1 MTKNIIIPKGLL
13 STSDAEAAHKR
24 KELRERLLRGEA
36 VKVTSQGPIQRENE
50 GNRNQPAITVP
61 EGKLASFYWYEEDP
75 QLLQDEQKAMR
86 HFFPQFSLDKLDD
99 KRLYWY
105 GRLETDL
112 RPNGFW
118 YLQAVYDHNHP
129 DNSNYGGSIKV
140 YSIEPDIED
149 FASELGGIP
158 HTLRDSNDHIYICTA
173 RSEDVR
179 AGNVVTSAA
188 SSLAWAV
195 KWISAFELWMAGDLT
210 TSQFSGHNI

>member
-1 MTKNIIIPKGLL
+1 MKKNIFIPKGLL
-13 STSDAEAAHKR
+13 STSDDQEAARKR
-24 KELRERLLRGEA
+24 RELRERLLRGEA
-36 VKVTSQGPIQRENE
+36 VKVTSQGPIQNE
-50 GNRNQPAITVP
+50 SNGNQPAITVP
-61 EGKLASFYWYEEDP
+61 EGKLANFYWYKNDP
-75 QLLQDEQKAMR
+75 QLLRQEKKAMR
-86 HFFPQFSLDKLDD
+86 QFFPQFSLDKLGD

-118 YLQAVYDHNHP
+118 HLQAIYDHNHP

-140 YSIEPDIED
+140 YSIEPDLED
-149 FASELGGIP
+149 FASDLGGIP
-158 HTLRDSNDHIYICTA
+158 HTLRDSSSHIYICTA

-210 TSQFSGHNI
+210 TSEFSGHRI